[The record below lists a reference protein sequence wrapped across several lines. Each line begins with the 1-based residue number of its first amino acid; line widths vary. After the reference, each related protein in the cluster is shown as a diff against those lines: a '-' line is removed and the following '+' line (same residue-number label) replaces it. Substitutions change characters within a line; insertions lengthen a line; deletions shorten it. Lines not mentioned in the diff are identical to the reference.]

1 MTERFVDLLGDKY
14 KGEVLEFLKENQ
26 GDLFSINEITGH
38 TSGSNPSVKKF
49 LQELADLGIVKF
61 RKKPNS
67 YLVEYNV
74 HSRYDDVI
82 REMLKADIS
91 DLWEDAVH
99 FAQSLM
105 NDYSEQIESVILFD
119 SVARGT
125 ADSNSDIDILVL
137 IPDKVTKSELK
148 PKIMDRAR
156 NTESEAEI
164 VPIIQYTSGFRENY
178 VSDDR
183 FSRSVV
189 RDGKALNGMSIEDII
204 DGES

>member
-1 MTERFVDLLGDKY
+1 MAERFVDLLGKKY
-14 KGEVLEFLKENQ
+14 KGEVLAFLKENQ
-26 GDLFSINEITGH
+26 GDLFSINEIAGQ

-74 HSRYDDVI
+74 HSRYDDAI

-91 DLWEDAVH
+91 DLWEEAVL
-99 FAQSLM
+99 FADGLM
-105 NDYSEQIESVILFD
+105 KDYSDQIDSVILFG

-156 NTESEAEI
+156 NSESGADI
-164 VPIIQYTSGFRENY
+164 VPIVEYTSDFKENY
-178 VSDDR
+178 MSHDR
-183 FSRSVV
+183 FSSSVV